1 MVTPITAA
9 TLFQLHLAVAPGKQS
24 PSPQPTPT
32 TTNIS
37 MGGGTLTP
45 TPMPTVAGATTT
57 KLPQTGF
64 DSSFWSYL
72 AILGSL
78 GLIYI
83 FKLAVQKS

>member
-1 MVTPITAA
+1 
-9 TLFQLHLAVAPGKQS
+9 
-24 PSPQPTPT
+24 
-32 TTNIS
+32 

-83 FKLAVQKS
+83 FKLAVPKS